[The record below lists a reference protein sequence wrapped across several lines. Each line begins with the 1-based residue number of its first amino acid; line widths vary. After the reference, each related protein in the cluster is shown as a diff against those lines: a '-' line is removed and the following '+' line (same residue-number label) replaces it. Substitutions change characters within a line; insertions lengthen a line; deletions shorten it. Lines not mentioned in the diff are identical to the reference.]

1 MWGSGLGVGGVSLQP
16 VGRSP
21 GPVARGLQPCG
32 LAVRSHAWSQVSR
45 RFSTVS
51 GDLLKSDIFSISVNG
66 TSVEEPDYTIPE
78 VAYVQVAWRS
88 LLETSRGR

>member
-1 MWGSGLGVGGVSLQP
+1 M
-16 VGRSP
+16 
-21 GPVARGLQPCG
+21 
-32 LAVRSHAWSQVSR
+32 SR

-78 VAYVQVAWRS
+78 VAYVQAAWRS